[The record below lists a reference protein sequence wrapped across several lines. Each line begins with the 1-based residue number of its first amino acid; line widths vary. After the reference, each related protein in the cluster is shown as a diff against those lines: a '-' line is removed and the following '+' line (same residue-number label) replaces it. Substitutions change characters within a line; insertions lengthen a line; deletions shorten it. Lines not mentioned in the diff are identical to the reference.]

1 MFSKKIIRNRLI
13 LRYAIFIYRIFIPCL
28 TISLININ
36 LDFWMFSRLDFHLIS
51 RLLKMITL
59 KNVSKI
65 YLRGKK
71 QTVAVDDI
79 NLNIEQGDIF
89 GIIGYSGA
97 GKSSLIRL
105 LNRLEPVTKGEVIVG
120 KYNITTSSEREI
132 RKIRHSIGMIFQ
144 HFNLL
149 WSRTVRENIEFPL
162 EISGLDKKQRFQR
175 ASELMTLVGL
185 ADKADEYP
193 STLSGGQKQRV
204 GIARALANNP
214 DVLLCDEATSA
225 LDPKKTQTILALL
238 AEINKK
244 MNITIVLITHE
255 MQVVKAI
262 CNKVAVIE
270 QGRIIEQ
277 GEVLKIFNQP
287 KHNVT
292 QQFLSQSIQVIDNND
307 DIDDIKQQSTVI
319 KLLLQE
325 GKKYDYLLY
334 DLISKF
340 NEPVNLIKGSFSQEN
355 GFIYLQ
361 LNNKSDEIIQYLES
375 NNFDI
380 AVL

>member
-1 MFSKKIIRNRLI
+1 
-13 LRYAIFIYRIFIPCL
+13 
-28 TISLININ
+28 
-36 LDFWMFSRLDFHLIS
+36 
-51 RLLKMITL
+51 MITL

-65 YLRGKK
+65 YQRGKK
-71 QTVAVDDI
+71 QTIAVDDI

-175 ASELMTLVGL
+175 ASELMKLVGL

-225 LDPKKTQTILALL
+225 LDPKTTQTILALL
-238 AEINKK
+238 AEINQK

-270 QGRIIEQ
+270 QGKIIEQ
-277 GEVLKIFNQP
+277 GEVVKIFNQP
-287 KHNVT
+287 KHKVT
-292 QQFLSQSIQVIDNND
+292 QQFLLQSVHVTDNSD
-307 DIDDIKQQSTVI
+307 DIENIKQQSTVI

-361 LNNKSDEIIQYLES
+361 LNNKSDEIIQYLE
-375 NNFDI
+375 NNKFDI
-380 AVL
+380 AVV

>member
-1 MFSKKIIRNRLI
+1 
-13 LRYAIFIYRIFIPCL
+13 
-28 TISLININ
+28 
-36 LDFWMFSRLDFHLIS
+36 MFSRLDFHLMS

-225 LDPKKTQTILALL
+225 LDPKTTQTILALL

-307 DIDDIKQQSTVI
+307 DIDNIKQQSTVI

-340 NEPVNLIKGSFSQEN
+340 NEPVNLIKGNFSQEN
-355 GFIYLQ
+355 GFVYLQ

-380 AVL
+380 AVV

>member
-1 MFSKKIIRNRLI
+1 
-13 LRYAIFIYRIFIPCL
+13 
-28 TISLININ
+28 
-36 LDFWMFSRLDFHLIS
+36 
-51 RLLKMITL
+51 MITL

-65 YLRGKK
+65 YQRGKK
-71 QTVAVDDI
+71 QTVAVDNI
-79 NLNIEQGDIF
+79 NLNISQGDIF

-105 LNRLEPVTKGEVIVG
+105 LNRLETVTKGEVIVG
-120 KYNITTSSEREI
+120 QNNITTSSEKEI

-162 EISGLDKKQRFQR
+162 EISGVNKKQRTER
-175 ASELMTLVGL
+175 ANELMALVGL
-185 ADKADEYP
+185 SDKAEEYP

-225 LDPKKTQTILALL
+225 LDPKTTQTILSLL
-238 AEINKK
+238 AEINRKL
-244 MNITIVLITHE
+244 NITIVLITHE

-270 QGRIIEQ
+270 QGKIIEQ
-277 GEVLKIFNQP
+277 GDVSTVFEKP
-287 KHNVT
+287 KHHVT
-292 QQFLSQSIQVIDNND
+292 QQFLSQSTHPIDSND
-307 DIDDIKQQSTVI
+307 DIIALKQQGTIIRV
-319 KLLLQE
+319 LLQE
-325 GKKYDYLLY
+325 NKQQDYFLY
-334 DLISKF
+334 DLISQF
-340 NEPVNLIKGSFSQEN
+340 NEPIKLIKGNFSQEN

-361 LNNKSDEIIQYLES
+361 LKNKSNEIIHYLEN
-375 NNFDI
+375 NNFNLTVI
-380 AVL
+380 

>member
-1 MFSKKIIRNRLI
+1 
-13 LRYAIFIYRIFIPCL
+13 
-28 TISLININ
+28 
-36 LDFWMFSRLDFHLIS
+36 MFSRLDFRLMSELI
-51 RLLKMITL
+51 KMITL

-65 YLRGKK
+65 YQRGKK

-105 LNRLEPVTKGEVIVG
+105 LNRLEPVSKGEVIVG

-162 EISGLDKKQRFQR
+162 EISGLDKKQRSQR
-175 ASELMTLVGL
+175 ANELMTLVGL

-225 LDPKKTQTILALL
+225 LDPKTTQTILALL

-287 KHNVT
+287 KHKVT
-292 QQFLSQSIQVIDNND
+292 QQFLSQSTQVIDNND
-307 DIDDIKQQSTVI
+307 DIDNIKQQSTVI
-319 KLLLQE
+319 RLLLQE
-325 GKKYDYLLY
+325 GKKYDYFLY
-334 DLISKF
+334 DLIFKF
-340 NEPVNLIKGSFSQEN
+340 NEPINLIKGNFSQEN

-361 LNNKSDEIIQYLES
+361 LNNKSNEIIQYLES
-375 NNFDI
+375 NDFNI
-380 AVL
+380 AVV

>member
-1 MFSKKIIRNRLI
+1 
-13 LRYAIFIYRIFIPCL
+13 
-28 TISLININ
+28 
-36 LDFWMFSRLDFHLIS
+36 MFSRLDFHLIGE
-51 RLLKMITL
+51 LIKMITL

-65 YLRGKK
+65 YQRGKK
-71 QTVAVDDI
+71 QTIAVDDI

-175 ASELMTLVGL
+175 ASELMELVGL

-225 LDPKKTQTILALL
+225 LDPKTTQTILALL
-238 AEINKK
+238 AEINQK

-270 QGRIIEQ
+270 QGKIIEQ
-277 GEVLKIFNQP
+277 GEVVKIFNQP
-287 KHNVT
+287 KHKVT
-292 QQFLSQSIQVIDNND
+292 QQFLLQSVHVTDNSD
-307 DIDDIKQQSTVI
+307 DIENIKQQSTVI

-361 LNNKSDEIIQYLES
+361 LNNKSDEIIQYLE
-375 NNFDI
+375 NNKFDI
-380 AVL
+380 AVV

>member
-1 MFSKKIIRNRLI
+1 
-13 LRYAIFIYRIFIPCL
+13 
-28 TISLININ
+28 
-36 LDFWMFSRLDFHLIS
+36 
-51 RLLKMITL
+51 MITL

-65 YLRGKK
+65 YQRGKK

-105 LNRLEPVTKGEVIVG
+105 LNRLKPVTKGEVIVG

-175 ASELMTLVGL
+175 ASELMELVGL

-225 LDPKKTQTILALL
+225 LDPKTTQTILALL

-270 QGRIIEQ
+270 QGKIIEQ
-277 GEVLKIFNQP
+277 GEVVKIFIQP
-287 KHNVT
+287 KHKVT
-292 QQFLSQSIQVIDNND
+292 QQFLSQSIHIADNSD
-307 DIDDIKQQSTVI
+307 DIDNIKQQSTVI

-361 LNNKSDEIIQYLES
+361 LNNKSDEIIQYLE
-375 NNFDI
+375 NNKFDI
-380 AVL
+380 AVV

>member
-1 MFSKKIIRNRLI
+1 
-13 LRYAIFIYRIFIPCL
+13 
-28 TISLININ
+28 
-36 LDFWMFSRLDFHLIS
+36 
-51 RLLKMITL
+51 MITL

-225 LDPKKTQTILALL
+225 LDPKTT
-238 AEINKK
+238 
-244 MNITIVLITHE
+244 
-255 MQVVKAI
+255 
-262 CNKVAVIE
+262 
-270 QGRIIEQ
+270 
-277 GEVLKIFNQP
+277 
-287 KHNVT
+287 
-292 QQFLSQSIQVIDNND
+292 
-307 DIDDIKQQSTVI
+307 
-319 KLLLQE
+319 
-325 GKKYDYLLY
+325 
-334 DLISKF
+334 
-340 NEPVNLIKGSFSQEN
+340 
-355 GFIYLQ
+355 
-361 LNNKSDEIIQYLES
+361 
-375 NNFDI
+375 
-380 AVL
+380 

>member
-1 MFSKKIIRNRLI
+1 
-13 LRYAIFIYRIFIPCL
+13 
-28 TISLININ
+28 
-36 LDFWMFSRLDFHLIS
+36 MFSRLDFHLIS
-51 RLLKMITL
+51 ELIKMITL

-65 YLRGKK
+65 YQRGKK

-175 ASELMTLVGL
+175 AGELMELVGL

-225 LDPKKTQTILALL
+225 LDPKTTQTILALL

-270 QGRIIEQ
+270 QGKIIEQ
-277 GEVLKIFNQP
+277 GEVVKIFNQA
-287 KHNVT
+287 KHKVT
-292 QQFLSQSIQVIDNND
+292 QQFLSQSIHIADNSD
-307 DIDDIKQQSTVI
+307 DIDNIKQQSTVI

-361 LNNKSDEIIQYLES
+361 LNNKSDEIIQYLE
-375 NNFDI
+375 NNKFDI
-380 AVL
+380 AVV

>member
-1 MFSKKIIRNRLI
+1 
-13 LRYAIFIYRIFIPCL
+13 
-28 TISLININ
+28 
-36 LDFWMFSRLDFHLIS
+36 MFSRLDFQLIS
-51 RLLKMITL
+51 ELIKMITL

-65 YLRGKK
+65 YQRGKK

-120 KYNITTSSEREI
+120 KYNITNSSERDI

-162 EISGLDKKQRFQR
+162 EISGLDKQQRFQR
-175 ASELMTLVGL
+175 ASELMALVGL

-225 LDPKKTQTILALL
+225 LDPKTTQTILALL

-270 QGRIIEQ
+270 QGKIIEQ
-277 GEVLKIFNQP
+277 GEVLKVFNQP
-287 KHNVT
+287 EHKVT
-292 QQFLSQSIQVIDNND
+292 QQFLSQSAHVTDTLD
-307 DIDDIKQQSTVI
+307 DIENIKQQSTI
-319 KLLLQE
+319 IRLLLQE
-325 GKKYDYLLY
+325 NKKYDYLLY

-340 NEPVNLIKGSFSQEN
+340 NEPVNLIKGNFSQKN

-361 LNNKSDEIIQYLES
+361 LNNKSDEIIQYLKN
-375 NNFDI
+375 NNFNI
-380 AVL
+380 TVV

>member
-1 MFSKKIIRNRLI
+1 MFG
-13 LRYAIFIYRIFIPCL
+13 
-28 TISLININ
+28 
-36 LDFWMFSRLDFHLIS
+36 RLDFYLIGE
-51 RLLKMITL
+51 LIKMITL

-65 YLRGKK
+65 YQRGKK
-71 QTVAVDDI
+71 QTIAVDDI

-175 ASELMTLVGL
+175 ASELMELVGL

-225 LDPKKTQTILALL
+225 LDPKTTQTILALL
-238 AEINKK
+238 AEINQK

-270 QGRIIEQ
+270 QGKIIEQ
-277 GEVLKIFNQP
+277 GEVVKIFNQP
-287 KHNVT
+287 KHKVT
-292 QQFLSQSIQVIDNND
+292 QQFLLQSVHVTDNSD
-307 DIDDIKQQSTVI
+307 DIENIKQQSTVI

-355 GFIYLQ
+355 GFVYLQ
-361 LNNKSDEIIQYLES
+361 LNNKSDEIIQYLE
-375 NNFDI
+375 NNKFDI
-380 AVL
+380 AVV

>member
-1 MFSKKIIRNRLI
+1 
-13 LRYAIFIYRIFIPCL
+13 
-28 TISLININ
+28 
-36 LDFWMFSRLDFHLIS
+36 
-51 RLLKMITL
+51 MITL

-65 YLRGKK
+65 YRRGKK
-71 QTVAVDDI
+71 QTVAVNDI
-79 NLNIEQGDIF
+79 NLNIAQGDIF

-105 LNRLEPVTKGEVIVG
+105 LNRLEPVTNGEVIVG
-120 KYNITTSSEREI
+120 KHNITTSSEREI
-132 RKIRHSIGMIFQ
+132 LKIRHSIGMIFQ

-162 EISGLDKKQRFQR
+162 EISGVDRQKRHQR
-175 ASELMTLVGL
+175 ADELMALVGL
-185 ADKADEYP
+185 TDKADEYP

-225 LDPKKTQTILALL
+225 LDPKTTQTILSLL

-277 GEVLKIFNQP
+277 GDVKNVFNKP
-287 KHNVT
+287 KHKVT
-292 QQFLSQSIQVIDNND
+292 QQFLSQTAYITDN
-307 DIDDIKQQSTVI
+307 IDDIEKIKQQGTVI
-319 KLLLQE
+319 RLFLQE
-325 GKKYDYLLY
+325 NKNFDYLFY
-334 DLISKF
+334 DLVSQF
-340 NEPVNLIKGSFSQEN
+340 NEPIKLVRGNFSQEN

-361 LNNKSDEIIQYLES
+361 LTNKSNEIIQYLK
-375 NNFDI
+375 NNKFNI
-380 AVL
+380 SIL

>member
-1 MFSKKIIRNRLI
+1 
-13 LRYAIFIYRIFIPCL
+13 
-28 TISLININ
+28 
-36 LDFWMFSRLDFHLIS
+36 MFSRLDFHLIGE
-51 RLLKMITL
+51 LIKMITL

-65 YLRGKK
+65 YQRGKK
-71 QTVAVDDI
+71 QTIAVDDI

-175 ASELMTLVGL
+175 ASELMELVGL

-225 LDPKKTQTILALL
+225 LDPKTTQTILALL
-238 AEINKK
+238 AEINQK

-270 QGRIIEQ
+270 QGKIIEQ
-277 GEVLKIFNQP
+277 GEVVKIFNQP
-287 KHNVT
+287 NHKVT
-292 QQFLSQSIQVIDNND
+292 QQFLLQSVHVTDNSD
-307 DIDDIKQQSTVI
+307 DIENIKQQSTVI

-361 LNNKSDEIIQYLES
+361 LNNKSDEIIQYLE
-375 NNFDI
+375 NNKFDI
-380 AVL
+380 AVV

>member
-1 MFSKKIIRNRLI
+1 
-13 LRYAIFIYRIFIPCL
+13 
-28 TISLININ
+28 
-36 LDFWMFSRLDFHLIS
+36 
-51 RLLKMITL
+51 MITL

-65 YLRGKK
+65 YQRGKK
-71 QTVAVDDI
+71 QTIAVDDI

-175 ASELMTLVGL
+175 ASELMELVGL

-225 LDPKKTQTILALL
+225 LDPKTTQTILALL
-238 AEINKK
+238 AEINQK

-270 QGRIIEQ
+270 QGKIIEQ
-277 GEVLKIFNQP
+277 GEVVKIFNQP
-287 KHNVT
+287 KHKVT
-292 QQFLSQSIQVIDNND
+292 QQFLLQSVHVTDNSD
-307 DIDDIKQQSTVI
+307 DIENIKQQSTVI

-355 GFIYLQ
+355 GFVYLQ
-361 LNNKSDEIIQYLES
+361 LNNKSDEIIQYLE
-375 NNFDI
+375 NNKFDI
-380 AVL
+380 AVV

>member
-1 MFSKKIIRNRLI
+1 
-13 LRYAIFIYRIFIPCL
+13 
-28 TISLININ
+28 
-36 LDFWMFSRLDFHLIS
+36 MFSRLDFYLIGE
-51 RLLKMITL
+51 LIKMITL

-65 YLRGKK
+65 YQRGKK
-71 QTVAVDDI
+71 QTIAVDDI

-175 ASELMTLVGL
+175 ASELMELVGL

-225 LDPKKTQTILALL
+225 LDPKTTQTILALL
-238 AEINKK
+238 AEINQK

-270 QGRIIEQ
+270 QGKIIEQ
-277 GEVLKIFNQP
+277 GEVVKIFNQP
-287 KHNVT
+287 KHKVT
-292 QQFLSQSIQVIDNND
+292 QQFLLQSVHVTDNSD
-307 DIDDIKQQSTVI
+307 DIENINQQSTVI

-361 LNNKSDEIIQYLES
+361 LNNKSDEIIQYLE
-375 NNFDI
+375 NNKFDI
-380 AVL
+380 AVV